1 MACPTLGSITVYHIN
16 SARNLLRLF
25 KGNPESDFMDH
36 IVRDF
41 SDSEQSSNREV
52 ARRLLSSHAVFT
64 IGSKV
69 KADIVVVKSP

>member
-1 MACPTLGSITVYHIN
+1 
-16 SARNLLRLF
+16 
-25 KGNPESDFMDH
+25 MDH